1 MPTTNR
7 RGVYQTVRCPDESR
21 CWYDC
26 PDHAT
31 LTPGN
36 LDATLVISSMAWP
49 ELCPGWTSFNL
60 NWEQHLQSLARLAA
74 LDAEIV
80 GVGHGDPI
88 TEGAADK
95 VHEVA
100 ARPAP

>member
-1 MPTTNR
+1 M
-7 RGVYQTVRCPDESR
+7 
-21 CWYDC
+21 
-26 PDHAT
+26 
-31 LTPGN
+31 
-36 LDATLVISSMAWP
+36 
-49 ELCPGWTSFNL
+49 
-60 NWEQHLQSLARLAA
+60 AA
-74 LDAEIV
+74 LEAQIV